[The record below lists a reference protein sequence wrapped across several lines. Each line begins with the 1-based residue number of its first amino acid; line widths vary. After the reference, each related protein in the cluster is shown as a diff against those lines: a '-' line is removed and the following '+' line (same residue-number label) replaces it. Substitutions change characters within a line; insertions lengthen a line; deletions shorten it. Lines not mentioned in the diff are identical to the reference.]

1 MCIVIPMQVVEAH
14 GFSARCEGRGQSA
27 EVNLLLVGA
36 QPPGTWILN
45 FLGSAREV
53 LSAEEARRINDALD
67 ALEAIMRGDPD
78 VDIDAYFS
86 DLTGRGVAIA
96 H

>member
-1 MCIVIPMQVVEAH
+1 MLVVESH
-14 GFSARCEGRGQSA
+14 EFVARCEGRGETA
-27 EVNLLLVGA
+27 DLNMLLVGP
-36 QPPGTWILN
+36 QEPGTWVLN

-53 LSAEEARRINDALD
+53 LTEDEAHKINDALD

-78 VDIDAYFS
+78 VDIDAHFS
-86 DLTGRGVAIA
+86 DLVDDAAQPR

>member
-1 MCIVIPMQVVEAH
+1 MCIGIPMQVIEGGEFV
-14 GFSARCEGRGQSA
+14 ARCEGRGETA
-27 EVNLLLVGA
+27 DLNMLLVGPQA
-36 QPPGTWILN
+36 PGTWVLN

-67 ALEAIMRGDPD
+67 ALEAVMRGDPD
-78 VDIDAYFS
+78 VDIDAHFA
-86 DLTGRGVAIA
+86 DLTGREAGVR

>member
-1 MCIVIPMQVVEAH
+1 MCIGIPMRVVESH
-14 GFSARCEGRGQSA
+14 GFVARCEGRGESA
-27 EVNLLLVGA
+27 EVNMLLVGP
-36 QPPGTWILN
+36 QQEGTWILN

-67 ALEAIMRGDPD
+67 ALEAVMRGDPD
-78 VDIDAYFS
+78 VDIDAHFA
-86 DLTGRGVAIA
+86 DLTGREAGAR

>member
-1 MCIVIPMQVVEAH
+1 VCIGIPMQVVESND
-14 GFSARCEGRGQSA
+14 FVARCEGRGETA
-27 EVNLLLVGA
+27 DLNMLLVGP
-36 QPPGTWILN
+36 QEPGTWVLN

-53 LSAEEARRINDALD
+53 LTEDEARKINDALD

-78 VDIDAYFS
+78 VDIDAHFS
-86 DLTGRGVAIA
+86 DLVDHEAATR

>member
-1 MCIVIPMQVVEAH
+1 MCIGIPMQVVESH
-14 GFSARCEGRGQSA
+14 GFVARCTGRG
-27 EVNLLLVGA
+27 EVADLNMLLVGP
-36 QPPGTWILN
+36 QEPGTWVLN

-67 ALEAIMRGDPD
+67 ALEAVMRGDPD
-78 VDIDAYFS
+78 VDIDAHFA
-86 DLTGRGVAIA
+86 DLTGREAGAR

>member
-1 MCIVIPMQVVEAH
+1 MCIGIPMQVVESH
-14 GFSARCEGRGQSA
+14 GFVARCAGRG
-27 EVNLLLVGA
+27 EVADLNMLLVGP
-36 QPPGTWILN
+36 QEPGTWVLN

-67 ALEAIMRGDPD
+67 ALEAVMRGDPD
-78 VDIDAYFS
+78 VDIDAHFA
-86 DLTGRGVAIA
+86 DLTGREAGAR